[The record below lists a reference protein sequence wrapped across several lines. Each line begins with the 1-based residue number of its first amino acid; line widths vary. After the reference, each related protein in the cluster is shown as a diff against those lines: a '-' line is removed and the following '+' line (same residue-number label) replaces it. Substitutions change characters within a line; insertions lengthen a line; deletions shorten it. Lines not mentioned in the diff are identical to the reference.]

1 MASKFQLI
9 TEVGKNDNSL
19 LDAEPDEGDI
29 EPITRSREYER

>member
-19 LDAEPDEGDI
+19 LDVEPDEMDVQVAHK
-29 EPITRSREYER
+29 SRDLVR